1 VRIISTFSSDGPNL
15 LPSSSSRLASW
26 PRQELQTLR
35 IGTRKPDWP
44 VPPTGGILRFGTDAI
59 QQTVAQAAA
68 ANGMRTIAV
77 NGDVSQ
83 DAACVRMVD
92 EVVSEFGYIDILIPR
107 LSFDGNLSCLHPV
120 TCFAAA
126 RYRSYPCF

>member
-1 VRIISTFSSDGPNL
+1 MILDDFKLNGKTALVTG
-15 LPSSSSRLASW
+15 SSRGLGAAIALALAEAGAHVALHGS
-26 PRQELQTLR
+26 R
-35 IGTRKPDWP
+35 G
-44 VPPTGGILRFGTDAI
+44 VPDAI